1 MTRKNPTPN
10 TVKRLFGRS
19 GNRCAFPS
27 CNQILADNNGDLFAN
42 ICHIEAAEKGG
53 ERYNP
58 NQSDDERAS
67 FENLIILC
75 NKHHIATDETV
86 KYTVSILKK
95 MKADHEAKFSQEDY
109 DIPENVLDKALAR
122 YSSAINSSI
131 NNVESNTK
139 EILELLKKGLEI
151 GKLSVQ
157 PNLEDLLPNIKE
169 ILKEAEYKNF
179 GIKFTINLDS
189 EGNVVI
195 TVIPSPEADN
205 FDIGTIIFPNT
216 LRGNLGRKKFIIAL
230 ENGESVLLKTD
241 EYELKLNIS
250 LPFLPL
256 QLSELY
262 LGRNYTDTKIP
273 VRLELFK
280 DQSSSL
286 TVNMTYM
293 KLVRCGTKEIEIK
306 LEGGQLIGEMK
317 LVSNLHSNKTIFTY
331 NGVLLSTLNPTQAKQ
346 SLSVYDALQKQSTF
360 KIISLETEQLLLE
373 DSGKEANS
381 NLDQNYLDTA
391 IKFLDILI
399 KINRELELS
408 LRFPES
414 INEDLFKLALT
425 LDNIFTNGK
434 LTLGSGNV
442 TFTYNKCKAIRFLQ
456 VIKDMNSSETK
467 ASRILQM
474 PEETSFDFLEHKLL
488 FGETNLILVNVALVK
503 SIQEIEKEV
512 NLLSNGEEFGVLL
525 QYDQAIRYFP
535 KWFSDENDEYA
546 KLVMKSGN

>member
-1 MTRKNPTPN
+1 LP
-10 TVKRLFGRS
+10 FS
-19 GNRCAFPS
+19 
-27 CNQILADNNGDLFAN
+27 LA
-42 ICHIEAAEKGG
+42 
-53 ERYNP
+53 
-58 NQSDDERAS
+58 S
-67 FENLIILC
+67 LITL
-75 NKHHIATDETV
+75 
-86 KYTVSILKK
+86 
-95 MKADHEAKFSQEDY
+95 
-109 DIPENVLDKALAR
+109 
-122 YSSAINSSI
+122 
-131 NNVESNTK
+131 
-139 EILELLKKGLEI
+139 
-151 GKLSVQ
+151 
-157 PNLEDLLPNIKE
+157 
-169 ILKEAEYKNF
+169 
-179 GIKFTINLDS
+179 
-189 EGNVVI
+189 
-195 TVIPSPEADN
+195 SPEE
-205 FDIGTIIFPNT
+205 P
-216 LRGNLGRKKFIIAL
+216 
-230 ENGESVLLKTD
+230 
-241 EYELKLNIS
+241 
-250 LPFLPL
+250 
-256 QLSELY
+256 
-262 LGRNYTDTKIP
+262 
-273 VRLELFK
+273 
-280 DQSSSL
+280 
-286 TVNMTYM
+286 
-293 KLVRCGTKEIEIK
+293 IK

-346 SLSVYDALQKQSTF
+346 SLSVYDALLKQSIF

-381 NLDQNYLDTA
+381 NLDQNYLDTT

-408 LRFPES
+408 LRLPES

-442 TFTYNKCKAIRFLQ
+442 TFTYDKCKAIRFLQ